1 MKKIAIIIP
10 SRERSHKIKKLHSLW
25 FNTLDE
31 KISTDC
37 IIALDEDNECTYE
50 RLPNFIYEIVKFA
63 NEYNQ
68 LIEYCNNQL
77 ITISYTLG
85 MSVSTII
92 YEDYSYNSKSN
103 KFTLNEYNKI
113 KNGAGAGP
121 GLGLGAGVEKKENNE
136 EASCI
141 YINNK

>member
-1 MKKIAIIIP
+1 MDFLNIN
-10 SRERSHKIKKLHSLW
+10 EYIKFKSGLTVNLIV
-25 FNTLDE
+25 T
-31 KISTDC
+31 
-37 IIALDEDNECTYE
+37 
-50 RLPNFIYEIVKFA
+50 FIYEIVKLA

-92 YEDYSYNSKSN
+92 YEYYSYNSKSN

-113 KNGAGAGP
+113 KNGP
-121 GLGLGAGVEKKENNE
+121 VYGVEKKEANE
-136 EASCI
+136 EASCS

>member
-1 MKKIAIIIP
+1 V
-10 SRERSHKIKKLHSLW
+10 
-25 FNTLDE
+25 T
-31 KISTDC
+31 
-37 IIALDEDNECTYE
+37 
-50 RLPNFIYEIVKFA
+50 FIYEIIKLT

-92 YEDYSYNSKSN
+92 YDDYSYNSKSN

-113 KNGAGAGP
+113 KVALAP
-121 GLGLGAGVEKKENNE
+121 ALVSEKKETNE
-136 EASCI
+136 EASCS
-141 YINNK
+141 YINNL

>member
-1 MKKIAIIIP
+1 V
-10 SRERSHKIKKLHSLW
+10 
-25 FNTLDE
+25 T
-31 KISTDC
+31 
-37 IIALDEDNECTYE
+37 
-50 RLPNFIYEIVKFA
+50 FIYEIVKFA

-92 YEDYSYNSKSN
+92 YDDYSYNSKSN

-113 KNGAGAGP
+113 KVALAP
-121 GLGLGAGVEKKENNE
+121 APVPVPEKKETNE
-136 EASCI
+136 EASCS
-141 YINNK
+141 YINNL